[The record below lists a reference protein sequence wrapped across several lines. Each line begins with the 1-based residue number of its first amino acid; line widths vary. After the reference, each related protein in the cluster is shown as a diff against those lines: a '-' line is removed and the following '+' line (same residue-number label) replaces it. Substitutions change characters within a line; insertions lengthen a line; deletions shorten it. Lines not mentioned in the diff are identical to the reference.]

1 MAGLLAAGSFARPM
15 PLPDTPPILS
25 MRLHAFFRGLPGL
38 WACLDPNCS
47 EVPEQYRGDRPVGRI
62 YTDPRPWCSERCG
75 ARVLEMFSCRKCG
88 LLFLGQRT
96 RNS

>member
-38 WACLDPNCS
+38 WACLNPNCP
-47 EVPEQYRGDRPVGRI
+47 EVPRRVSWGATGREDLHGPSTLVLRTLWRPGPGAVLMPQMWPALRGRHP
-62 YTDPRPWCSERCG
+62 
-75 ARVLEMFSCRKCG
+75 
-88 LLFLGQRT
+88 
-96 RNS
+96 